1 MTINLRTVVSGLPS
15 TFWYLWVGALI
26 NRVGGFVVPFLAI
39 YLTTAQGF
47 SVAAAG
53 AAVAAYGVGGIVST
67 LLGGT
72 LADRIGRRRTL
83 LLCTFTSPVVLL
95 SLAVATTRPAVFTL
109 VFLLGAIYELWRPP
123 SHAAIADVVPV
134 LDRQRAFVLTYWV
147 LNLGFAI
154 GASLGGL
161 LATQGYIWLFLGDAL
176 TTLLYGVLIFFKV
189 PETKPA
195 GTTEHHWLA
204 HAGTPFRHGV
214 FAAFILTTLGLA
226 CIFNLSV
233 SMLPIEMVNDD
244 LSPALYG
251 RLIAINGVMIV
262 CLQPLVASYVRHF
275 QSAKVM
281 AAAAVVLAVGFGSTA
296 LAGTAWGYA
305 IAIVIWTLGEMAWL
319 PVGPTM
325 VSLIAPPKLRG
336 AYQGAYGLS
345 WALAMSLGPSIGGLV
360 LHHFGSSALWLGAAG
375 LGLLCAIG
383 FLLLAP
389 ALKQAI
395 DKAIRDS
402 GVDLNAH

>member
-1 MTINLRTVVSGLPS
+1 MTSGLRGLVSGLPS
-15 TFWYLWVGALI
+15 TFWYLWVGAFI

-39 YLTTAQGF
+39 YLTVTQGF

-53 AAVAAYGVGGIVST
+53 AALAVYGVGGIVAT
-67 LLGGT
+67 LVGGT

-83 LLCTFTSPVVLL
+83 LLCTFASPVVL
-95 SLAVATTRPAVFTL
+95 VALPLVTNRMAVFTL

-123 SHAAIADVVPV
+123 ANAAVADVVPIE
-134 LDRQRAFVLTYWV
+134 DRQRAFVLKYWA

-176 TTLLYGVLIFFKV
+176 TTLLYGAVVFFKI

-195 GTTEHHWLA
+195 ATTEHHWLT
-204 HAGTPFRHGV
+204 HAGAPFRDGV
-214 FAAFILTTLGLA
+214 FAVFLLITLGLA

-233 SMLPIEMVNDD
+233 SMLPIEMVSDG

-262 CLQPLVASYVRHF
+262 LLQPLIAHYIRQF
-275 QSAKVM
+275 QSAYVM
-281 AAAAVVLAVGFGSTA
+281 AVAAVMIALGFGSTA
-296 LAGTAWGYA
+296 FASTASGHST
-305 IAIVIWTLGEMAWL
+305 AIVIWTLGEMAWL
-319 PVGPTM
+319 PVGPTI
-325 VSLIAPPKLRG
+325 VSLIAPPALRG

-345 WALAMSLGPSIGGLV
+345 WAVAMSLGPSLGGLV
-360 LHHFGSSALWLGAAG
+360 LQHFGSSTLWLGAAT
-375 LGLLCAIG
+375 LGLLCSLG

-389 ALKQAI
+389 ALKRSI

-402 GVDLNAH
+402 ASSLAT